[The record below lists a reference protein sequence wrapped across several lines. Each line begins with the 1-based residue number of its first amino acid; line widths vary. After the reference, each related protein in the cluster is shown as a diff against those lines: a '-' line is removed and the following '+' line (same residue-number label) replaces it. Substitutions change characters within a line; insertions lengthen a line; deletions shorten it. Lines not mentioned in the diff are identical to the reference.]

1 MNYPKKTPDMCGR
14 FDVSSKKSSGLACLN
29 LHKREVIE
37 NIFIKSVK
45 DFSEKR
51 NFISFKPK
59 DPNILNIVSGIGFLF
74 VVLGTYRLEI
84 WPLLFGGALQFCG
97 KLWFVDRMVWLYE
110 DMKHLPEYGKFEH

>member
-59 DPNILNIVSGIGFLF
+59 DPNILNIVCQAISNCYPRCPSKAFF
-74 VVLGTYRLEI
+74 VNIKGTWHHESIKNVKVSL
-84 WPLLFGGALQFCG
+84 
-97 KLWFVDRMVWLYE
+97 
-110 DMKHLPEYGKFEH
+110 